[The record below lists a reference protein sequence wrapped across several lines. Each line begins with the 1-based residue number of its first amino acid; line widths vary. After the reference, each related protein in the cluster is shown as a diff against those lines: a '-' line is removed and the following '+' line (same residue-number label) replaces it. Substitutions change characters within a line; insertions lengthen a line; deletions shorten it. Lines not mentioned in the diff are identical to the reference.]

1 MERKFDLELNSL
13 KENLLKMA
21 SLTEEGIAKSIKAL
35 AERDEKMAKEIIDD
49 DDVIDFLELDINNQC
64 LRLLALKQ
72 PMAIDLRLIT
82 SSMKICSHLE
92 RIADQTVNI
101 AERTLELAKQ
111 PLLKPLI
118 DIPRMAKI
126 SQEMVITS
134 IDALINNDSSNVQK
148 LYKRDDVVDKL
159 NDQIFRELL
168 TYMIEDPR
176 TIKRAV
182 SLLLVGRHLERIGD
196 LAINI
201 AEEVFY
207 IINGKSI
214 KHPDKKPPAS

>member
-1 MERKFDLELNSL
+1 MERQFDRELAHL
-13 KENLLKMA
+13 KEKLLKMA
-21 SLTEEGIAKSIKAL
+21 SLTEETIAKSVKAL
-35 AERDEKMAKEIIDD
+35 AERDKNMAKEIIDG
-49 DDVIDFLELDINNQC
+49 DDVIDLLELDINNQC

-72 PMAIDLRLIT
+72 PMAVDLRLIT
-82 SSMKICSHLE
+82 SAMKICSHLE

-101 AERTLELAKQ
+101 SQRSLELVKQ
-111 PLLKPLI
+111 PLLKPLV

-126 SQEMVITS
+126 AQEMVISS
-134 IDALINNDSSNVQK
+134 IDALIKNDSTQIK
-148 LYKRDDVVDKL
+148 ELYKRDDVVDGL

-168 TYMIEDPR
+168 TYMMEDPK

-182 SLLLVGRHLERIGD
+182 NLILVGRHLERIGD

-207 IINGKSI
+207 IINGTSI
-214 KHPDKKPPAS
+214 KHPDKKSPA

>member
-1 MERKFDLELNSL
+1 MERQFDQELNHL

-21 SLTEEGIAKSIKAL
+21 SLTEETIAKSIKAL
-35 AERDEKMAKEIIDD
+35 SERDESTAKEIIND
-49 DDVIDFLELDINNQC
+49 DDVIDLLELDINNHC
-64 LRLLALKQ
+64 LKLLALKQ

-82 SSMKICSHLE
+82 SAMKICSHLE

-101 AERTLELAKQ
+101 SQRTLELAKQ

-126 SQEMVITS
+126 AQQMVIVS
-134 IDALINNDSSNVQK
+134 IDGLINNDSTRLK
-148 LYKRDDVVDKL
+148 ELYKQDDIVDNL
-159 NDQIFRELL
+159 NEQIFRELL

-182 SLLLVGRHLERIGD
+182 SLILVGRHLERIGD
-196 LAINI
+196 LALNI

-207 IINGKSI
+207 VINGKSI
-214 KHPDKKPPAS
+214 KHAESKDSSS